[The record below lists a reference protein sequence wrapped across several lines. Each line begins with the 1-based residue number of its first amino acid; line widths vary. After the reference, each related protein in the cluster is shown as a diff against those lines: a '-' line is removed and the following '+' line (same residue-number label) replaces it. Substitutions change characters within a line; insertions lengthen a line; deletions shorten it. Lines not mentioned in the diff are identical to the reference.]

1 MAFKNQFNAY
11 RDAKENEVTEL
22 DTKYGKLTEDTHM
35 RVVNFQ
41 DTITLNVGRI
51 VKDVE
56 DIKL

>member
-35 RVVNFQ
+35 RVVNF
-41 DTITLNVGRI
+41 
-51 VKDVE
+51 
-56 DIKL
+56 